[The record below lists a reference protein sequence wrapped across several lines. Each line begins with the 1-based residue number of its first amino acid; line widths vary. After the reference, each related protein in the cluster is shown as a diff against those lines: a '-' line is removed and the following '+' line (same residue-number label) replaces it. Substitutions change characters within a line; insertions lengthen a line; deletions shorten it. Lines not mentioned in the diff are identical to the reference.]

1 MGSKSQKAVFSTKFV
16 MLFILCTL
24 CLCNRYTQH
33 MELTNTG
40 AIPLDFCWHMA
51 DETAYTARDFTVLP
65 ATGTVLPRAKQL
77 IQVDFQPQSVQH
89 YNLSLVMDIP
99 GVTSAAAR
107 LGVKGECAVPII
119 RLAEGNELLQFGQ
132 VFVHYPYSQTF
143 TLINDSKL
151 PAKFEVLSQV
161 SLGQAGCGACTRHLA
176 SGAVPAIACIQ
187 WPCSTYSLL
196 AATSGLLGSW
206 ASRMNGFLTEL
217 LVLNMYL
224 PLQDQASQSLGN
236 FTAVPAAGTI
246 AAKGSKV
253 VTLNLE
259 ASRLGRIQLPVY
271 IRVAGSRN
279 KPLQLV
285 ADAKAMGPW
294 LEFAV
299 VPAPAL
305 VDSSTLGPAADAS
318 SAGTILPE
326 PSGADLSTAG
336 GTSSTEPA
344 AGATRLDAGCSSSGA
359 LPAEASTA
367 SHMTS
372 ASGTSRRAGR
382 KGKGPKAPA
391 APQWAAAASLSFD
404 KVQVLQLHTQQLLL
418 RNPTLIDSEV
428 KLFVEGKGSVF
439 EVGRPVLL
447 AVVLMQLAH
456 SQHHDNLA

>member
-1 MGSKSQKAVFSTKFV
+1 
-16 MLFILCTL
+16 
-24 CLCNRYTQH
+24 
-33 MELTNTG
+33 
-40 AIPLDFCWHMA
+40 
-51 DETAYTARDFTVLP
+51 
-65 ATGTVLPRAKQL
+65 
-77 IQVDFQPQSVQH
+77 
-89 YNLSLVMDIP
+89 
-99 GVTSAAAR
+99 
-107 LGVKGECAVPII
+107 
-119 RLAEGNELLQFGQ
+119 
-132 VFVHYPYSQTF
+132 
-143 TLINDSKL
+143 
-151 PAKFEVLSQV
+151 
-161 SLGQAGCGACTRHLA
+161 
-176 SGAVPAIACIQ
+176 
-187 WPCSTYSLL
+187 
-196 AATSGLLGSW
+196 
-206 ASRMNGFLTEL
+206 
-217 LVLNMYL
+217 MYL

-305 VDSSTLGPAADAS
+305 ADSSTLGPAADAS
-318 SAGTILPE
+318 SAGNILPE

-336 GTSSTEPA
+336 CTSSTEPA

-359 LPAEASTA
+359 LLAEASTA

-372 ASGTSRRAGR
+372 ASGTNRRTGR

-391 APQWAAAASLSFD
+391 APQWAAAASLNFD
-404 KVQVLQLHTQQLLL
+404 KVQVLQQHSQQLLL
-418 RNPTLIDSEV
+418 RNPMLIDSEV
-428 KLFVEGKGSVF
+428 KLFVEGRGSVF

-447 AVVLMQLAH
+447 AVVCNAAATQPA
-456 SQHHDNLA
+456 S